1 MSEEKEKIVLIATH
15 AGEDPERATFPFL
28 LANAAQAMDVEAVV
42 VLQGVAVFLAQK
54 GYAEHVLAP
63 GLTPLKTLVDNYVA
77 NGGKILVCMPC
88 IEERKISQTDLIA
101 GSEGIKAGRLV
112 VEMTSAKS
120 TAVY

>member
-28 LANAAQAMDVEAVV
+28 VANAAQSMDVEAVV
-42 VLQGVAVFLAQK
+42 VLQGTGVYLAKQ
-54 GYAEHVLAP
+54 GYAQHVLAP
-63 GLTPLKTLVDNYVA
+63 GLTPLKTLIDSFVA
-77 NGGKILVCMPC
+77 NNGKILVCMPC
-88 IEERKISQTDLIA
+88 IEERQISQADLIQGA
-101 GSEGIKAGRLV
+101 ELIKGGRLV